1 MKNKR
6 VIIIMIIIIVL
17 ILAVISG
24 IFMYNKFQQ
33 QELKQL
39 TEEANK
45 LLQQDIINDEIDNE
59 IKTSKNYAI
68 VEKAVKEYITDLK
81 NIYLEIEE
89 LNTKISIDTIFSE
102 ENFSDNKLENID
114 KVVDEYNQKG
124 KEYLEKIK
132 KLEQEENIINSLNLD
147 NISNKKDYYIDL
159 YKTIILSDSM
169 KNQYKKIEEKIEKS
183 NDKLHNNLIVI
194 SNAKKYLE
202 KNTKSWEI
210 KEGKLIFKNPNI
222 MIEYYNIINQLKK

>member
-1 MKNKR
+1 
-6 VIIIMIIIIVL
+6 
-17 ILAVISG
+17 
-24 IFMYNKFQQ
+24 MYNKFQQ

-102 ENFSDNKLENID
+102 ENFSDNNID

-222 MIEYYNIINQLKK
+222 MIEYYNIINQLKR